1 MTKPRHDTFRFGPFH
16 LDVNERV
23 LFRRGKPVSLTPK
36 AFATLLVLVQK
47 SGRVVEKDE
56 LVRVVWPDSYVEE
69 ANIAQNIFKL
79 RKALGK
85 NRLGEPYIETV
96 PRRGYRFLGLVKAS
110 KDYSAS
116 QEVRSSREA
125 HQKPHERDVS
135 SNSQT
140 IKSIAILPLT
150 NTSPDEHTEYLS
162 DGISESIINSL
173 SGVPELRVMARSSVA
188 SYKDREIDP
197 KQAGRELNVETV
209 LTGKILQLSD
219 HVVIRVELVDT
230 ATGWQLWGEQ
240 YNCKSADVF
249 ELQAEISREVSEQLS
264 LKLTGKRKAV
274 SVKAATSSCRPA
286 VK

>member
-1 MTKPRHDTFRFGPFH
+1 MTKARHDNFSFGPFRI
-16 LDVNERV
+16 DVNERV
-23 LFRRGKPVSLTPK
+23 LLRKGKPVSLTPK

-56 LVRVVWPDSYVEE
+56 LVRLVWPDSYVEE

-110 KDYSAS
+110 KDHSAGH
-116 QEVRSSREA
+116 EVRSSREA
-125 HQKPHERDVS
+125 HQRPHERDVGS
-135 SNSQT
+135 HSQT

-150 NTSPDEHTEYLS
+150 NSSPDEHTEYLS
-162 DGISESIINSL
+162 DGITGSIINTL
-173 SGVPELRVMARSSVA
+173 SGVPELRVMARSSVS
-188 SYKDREIDP
+188 SYKDREVDP
-197 KQAGRELNVETV
+197 KQAGRELNVETI

-219 HVVIRVELVDT
+219 RVVIRVELVDT
-230 ATGWQLWGEQ
+230 STGWQLWGEQ
-240 YNCKSADVF
+240 YNCRSADIF
-249 ELQAEISREVSEQLS
+249 ELQAEISKEVSEQLS

-274 SVKAATSSCRPA
+274 SGKL
-286 VK
+286 

>member
-1 MTKPRHDTFRFGPFH
+1 MTKPRHDTFSFGPFR

-23 LFRRGKPVSLTPK
+23 LLRKGKPVSLTPK

-56 LVRVVWPDSYVEE
+56 LIRVVWPDSYVEE

-125 HQKPHERDVS
+125 HQKPHERDLS
-135 SNSQT
+135 GKKHT

-150 NTSPDEHTEYLS
+150 NASPDQHTEYLS
-162 DGISESIINSL
+162 DGITESIINNL
-173 SGVPELRVMARSSVA
+173 SGVAQLRVMARSSVS
-188 SYKDREIDP
+188 SYKGREVDP
-197 KQAGRELNVETV
+197 KQVGRELNVETV
-209 LTGKILQLSD
+209 LIGKILQLSD
-219 HVVIRVELVDT
+219 HVVIRFELADT
-230 ATGWQLWGEQ
+230 STGWQLWGEQ
-240 YNCKSADVF
+240 YNRRPADIL
-249 ELQAEISREVSEQLS
+249 ELQAEISKKVSEQLS
-264 LKLTGKRKAV
+264 LKLKLEKENQH
-274 SVKAATSSCRPA
+274 S
-286 VK
+286 